1 MTMKIEK
8 YVVILS
14 SENGDKT
21 HLKMSVNRESEI
33 VEIHLDEHV
42 KTRGGTLY
50 VIGEEITKQ
59 QLYNAIN
66 DYKVRLCA
74 NNDIDL
80 MLNIGEKVYVG
91 STGRTPKI
99 RTLKSLVDR
108 FEKDLEMQSKLNG
121 EKGENDVVDR
131 DGFAIRKDG
140 EKHLDKTGEN
150 GVEIGCENQE
160 KNTSKISPQNYTEN
174 TFEKSCFRGGELCGT
189 DCEKSSEN
197 YAQNADAESA
207 KNSGESVKKMSAESD
222 IYPFI
227 QKDDDL
233 GGKGGNGGSH
243 QQGARGERK
252 EDNIIFAFDSVRFD
266 GSNFYLSVK
275 PQLDEIFVCYPEEEL
290 LNNLVPNSKWAHIS
304 TPDGYYVVGLVL
316 DGDSVSYICYGVPS
330 TDKNMPPQ
338 EIADL
343 AVWLSDGGSE
353 GKGYWL
359 IYQDALTGKC
369 LK

>member
-1 MTMKIEK
+1 MKIEK
-8 YVVILS
+8 YVVILT

-21 HLKMSVNRESEI
+21 HLKMSVNREGKTA
-33 VEIHLDEHV
+33 EIHLAEQV
-42 KTRGGTLY
+42 KTDGNKLY
-50 VIGEEITKQ
+50 IFGEQITKQ
-59 QLYNAIN
+59 ALKTSTT
-66 DYKVRLCA
+66 DYRVRIYA
-74 NNDIDL
+74 KEDIDIL
-80 MLNIGEKVYVG
+80 LFAHGKVYGG

-99 RTLKSLVDR
+99 KALKSLVDR
-108 FEKDLEMQSKLNG
+108 YEKDLEMQSKLNV
-121 EKGENDVVDR
+121 EKGENDGVER
-131 DGFAIRKDG
+131 DGFAIRNAG

-150 GVEIGCENQE
+150 GVEKGCENQE
-160 KNTSKISPQNYTEN
+160 KNASKITPQNCTEN
-174 TFEKSCFRGGELCGT
+174 TFEKSCFSGGELCGT
-189 DCEKSSEN
+189 DCEKGSEN
-197 YAQNADAESA
+197 YDQNAHAECT
-207 KNSGESVKKMSAESD
+207 KNSGEGVRKMSAESD

-227 QKDDDL
+227 KKGEDL

-243 QQGARGERK
+243 QQDAKVERK

-330 TDKNMPPQ
+330 TDRNMPPQ

>member
-21 HLKMSVNRESEI
+21 HLKMNVNRESEI
-33 VEIHLDEHV
+33 VEIYLGEQV

-59 QLYNAIN
+59 QLYNTIN

-80 MLNIGEKVYVG
+80 MLNIGGKVYVG

-99 RTLKSLVDR
+99 RTLKALVER
-108 FEKDLEMQSKLNG
+108 Y
-121 EKGENDVVDR
+121 ENDLKMQAQKVVKC
-131 DGFAIRKDG
+131 A
-140 EKHLDKTGEN
+140 DKNGEN
-150 GVEIGCENQE
+150 GGGFHCEKNGSFEVGNGRDKTEKLVCENDENSVQKQE
-160 KNTSKISPQNYTEN
+160 EIFSPKTIENDGLQNEN
-174 TFEKSCFRGGELCGT
+174 NECLMRASERVENDDKQGSSIGQFGGVSDNAHNIT
-189 DCEKSSEN
+189 QV
-197 YAQNADAESA
+197 QNAEQV
-207 KNSGESVKKMSAESD
+207 KGEIKGAN
-222 IYPFI
+222 
-227 QKDDDL
+227 KDD
-233 GGKGGNGGSH
+233 SMV
-243 QQGARGERK
+243 
-252 EDNIIFAFDSVRFD
+252 FAFDSVRFD

-330 TDKNMPPQ
+330 TDRNMPPQ
-338 EIADL
+338 EIAEL

>member
-1 MTMKIEK
+1 MKIEK
-8 YVVILS
+8 YVVILTA
-14 SENGDKT
+14 ENGDKT
-21 HLKMSVNRESEI
+21 HLKMSVNREWETA
-33 VEIHLDEHV
+33 EIHLAEQV
-42 KTRGGTLY
+42 KTDGDKLY
-50 VIGEEITKQ
+50 IFGEEITKQ
-59 QLYNAIN
+59 ALKPSTTN
-66 DYKVRLCA
+66 YKVRIYA
-74 NNDIDL
+74 KEDIDIL
-80 MLNIGEKVYVG
+80 LFAHGKVYGG

-99 RTLKSLVDR
+99 KALKSLVDR
-108 FEKDLEMQSKLNG
+108 YEKDLEMQSKLSV
-121 EKGENDVVDR
+121 EKDEEDGVER
-131 DGFAIRKDG
+131 DGFVIRKDG
-140 EKHLDKTGEN
+140 EKYLDKTCEN

-160 KNTSKISPQNYTEN
+160 KNTSKISSQNCTEN
-174 TFEKSCFRGGELCGT
+174 TFEKPCFSGGEFCCT
-189 DCEKSSEN
+189 DCEKGSEN
-197 YAQNADAESA
+197 YAQNAHAECT

-227 QKDDDL
+227 QRGEDL
-233 GGKGGNGGSH
+233 GGKGRNGASH
-243 QQGARGERK
+243 QQDTKGERK

-304 TPDGYYVVGLVL
+304 TTDGYYVVGLVL

-330 TDKNMPPQ
+330 TDRNMPPQ